1 MRDERYRTREAEP
14 PSPWLCHHFVVTGN
28 RPSRPRTRP
37 PPFAPFNARGR
48 AVARSSEKFGAKTL
62 DTAIQ
67 IQSDFAKSS
76 YEGFVARATKFGE
89 LYQNLAKEVYK
100 PVEAAFAKM
109 SPVAK

>member
-1 MRDERYRTREAEP
+1 MAFSIEDLQKYSKDQLEQA
-14 PSPWLCHHFVVTGN
+14 TGAATTLTKGLEE
-28 RPSRPRTRP
+28 ST
-37 PPFAPFNARGR
+37 AM
-48 AVARSSEKFGAKTL
+48 VEKLFGAKTL